1 MKEITYSVADYK
13 SIEVQYGV
21 RAAVN
26 AFRTS
31 LQSHFP
37 DLPIDLEL
45 NGPNPEG
52 DKVASLRFVRA
63 ASWNG
68 VNKEFKVN
76 RLTCGFAPNDDASIA
91 NLFTALTNPQVP
103 VTTHPEHLEDG
114 EEEPHVQEKEVIGLI
129 VGSHTHPSAFITF
142 EA

>member
-1 MKEITYSVADYK
+1 MKEITLSLAHFKAIQTEQGDT
-13 SIEVQYGV
+13 
-21 RAAVN
+21 AAVE
-26 AFRTS
+26 AIRS
-31 LQSHFP
+31 EIQKQVS

-45 NGPNPEG
+45 NGPNPDG

-68 VNKEFKVN
+68 VKREFKVN
-76 RLTCGFAPNDDASIA
+76 LLTCGFAANDDASVVG
-91 NLFTALTNPQVP
+91 LFTALTNPQVP
-103 VTTHPEHLEDG
+103 VTTHPEHLEEG

-142 EA
+142 DA